1 MIGIIRTNP
10 SLWTLI
16 TPPTVWALHF
26 LTCYVVAAVY
36 CAKAADPLA
45 PLAPVQL
52 VIAAVTVFAL
62 AAIAACAW
70 QAMRHWGSDVAGPP
84 HDDDTP
90 RERDRFLGF
99 ATLLLCGVS
108 LVGVAFVALPAL
120 LIGDCR

>member
-1 MIGIIRTNP
+1 MATIFRTNP

-26 LTCYVVAAVY
+26 LLSYVLAAVY
-36 CAKAADPLA
+36 CAKVADPLTD
-45 PLAPVQL
+45 LSPVQL
-52 VIAAVTVFAL
+52 
-62 AAIAACAW
+62 AIAAATVVAVAAIGTAGW
-70 QAMRHWGSDVAGPP
+70 QALGHWGLGVSGPP

-90 RERDRFLGF
+90 QERDRFLGF

-108 LVGVAFVALPAL
+108 LVGVLFVALPAL